1 MAPLVE
7 CAAPFRSATGDLSRD
22 RLTARLA
29 PSFPSLVICA
39 TCGKNNGEQL
49 VFCEDCGARLQKL
62 TNCPAAP
69 DISFAPR
76 VEPGAGPSC
85 PHCGV
90 ANQPGMRFC
99 VACGRPL
106 DAAPMPSP
114 SAPPVAPIADAPRP
128 TPVIATA
135 QIAPAPVV
143 DLGVKTAPPDA
154 TRPCWRCRGAV
165 AVNAQFCRFC
175 GAPLSDA
182 PANATAA
189 LAPQPTP
196 IALQQT
202 LAVPQPIATAPQ
214 PVAAPQPIPLVTT
227 APITAPAAASPTAPV
242 AAPVAAPATTPMVE
256 PQRPKRLDVTLVSGP
271 PAFDAA
277 GSPIPA
283 ASIAAAAEPLVSQ
296 AATREMPAT
305 SGFAIVSIAQDG
317 GEGARHPIGAQT
329 DIGRTEGDVQ
339 VPDDAYLAPRHA
351 RLAFS
356 EGKVTLVDLGTANG
370 VYLRV
375 HKDAEVPLVD
385 QDLILVGQQVLRF
398 EVVRGSD
405 EGFGGATQHG
415 TLLFGTPSQKTYA
428 RLAQRTTEGVT
439 RDVFHVRKEEWVL
452 GRESGDVVFT
462 QDAFM
467 SRRHAAVRKRGESF
481 FLADLGSS
489 NGTFLQIR
497 GSVHLSRGDE
507 LRVGQQLYRLF
518 GTASEGQSGE

>member
-1 MAPLVE
+1 M
-7 CAAPFRSATGDLSRD
+7 
-22 RLTARLA
+22 
-29 PSFPSLVICA
+29 ICA
-39 TCGKNNGEQL
+39 TCGKTNGELL
-49 VFCEDCGARLQKL
+49 VFCEDCGARLQKA
-62 TNCPAAP
+62 NNRPAAP

-76 VEPGAGPSC
+76 AEPGGGSSC

-90 ANQPGMRFC
+90 ANAPGMRFC

-106 DAAPMPSP
+106 EVAQVPSP
-114 SAPPVAPIADAPRP
+114 LAPPVAPVAPVAEMP
-128 TPVIATA
+128 HAVPVTATA

-143 DLGVKTAPPDA
+143 DLGVKAAQPDV
-154 TRPCWRCRGAV
+154 TKPCWRCRGAV

-175 GAPLSDA
+175 GAPLSEA
-182 PANATAA
+182 PSNTVA
-189 LAPQPTP
+189 LAPPPQPAP
-196 IALQQT
+196 IPLAQT

-214 PVAAPQPIPLVTT
+214 PIASPQPIPLVTT
-227 APITAPAAASPTAPV
+227 APITAPAAALPTPAPPIA
-242 AAPVAAPATTPMVE
+242 AAPIQVPAAPIANAPA
-256 PQRPKRLDVTLVSGP
+256 PRRLDVTLVSGP
-271 PAFDAA
+271 PAFDSA
-277 GSPIPA
+277 GSPVPA
-283 ASIAAAAEPLVSQ
+283 VSIAAAPNEPMPVSQ
-296 AATREMPAT
+296 EATREMPAA

-351 RLAFS
+351 RLRFA
-356 EGKVTLVDLGTANG
+356 EGAVTLSDLGTANG

-375 HKDAEVPLVD
+375 RKDAEVPLVD

-398 EVVRGSD
+398 EIVRGSD

-415 TLLFGTPSQKTYA
+415 TLLFGTPAQRTTA
-428 RLAQRTTEGVT
+428 RLAQRTTEGIT
-439 RDVFHVRKEEWVL
+439 RDVFHVRKDEWVL

-518 GTASEGQSGE
+518 GSEGQSGG